1 MAKKKNELVTKGKK
15 RITKTKTK
23 KKQRRRTTTTTKKE
37 KEEEEKEIK
46 LITKE
51 KEKRESPVL
60 ITSSGVSVTTLRRPH
75 QKEKKIISKWAS
87 KFNGSQTLLKTVVQE
102 DNRPPQITERHY
114 SNRNLLNTM
123 NQSLLPEQTNK
134 LTNYYPTVTIRH
146 PPKKKSPPP
155 KKLKQTNLFFDK
167 SKYHAS
173 L

>member
-15 RITKTKTK
+15 RITKTK
-23 KKQRRRTTTTTKKE
+23 KKQRRRTTTTKKKE

-123 NQSLLPEQTNK
+123 NQSLQTNK

>member
-1 MAKKKNELVTKGKK
+1 MAKKKNELATKGKK
-15 RITKTKTK
+15 RITK
-23 KKQRRRTTTTTKKE
+23 KKQRRRRTTTKKE
-37 KEEEEKEIK
+37 KEKEEKEIK

-51 KEKRESPVL
+51 KENRESPVL

-123 NQSLLPEQTNK
+123 NQSLQTNK
-134 LTNYYPTVTIRH
+134 LTNYYPAVTIRH